1 MPPTFGQITWRFNP
15 ILLIMSCQLLLAQPG
30 TPVTYAAPG
39 RLVDIGGRRLHLN
52 CRGEGSPTVVLES
65 GAGDFSLVWGLV
77 QPRVAAFTRV
87 CSYDRAGYAW
97 SEAGPQPR
105 RLAQIALELHTGL
118 VNDGIKAP
126 YVLVGASLGGLVA
139 RVFTNQYP
147 NEIAGMV
154 LVDSAH
160 EDAIM
165 MLNNKAVRFRKMSQG
180 RTVPPAQQHLP
191 AGEPSKSE
199 PLMAVQEVKPFPPSD
214 PRHKLGELEQR
225 MWAAAQNQKKYEEA
239 RQGEFQ
245 YLPEEL
251 GQLYQQT
258 AQHPQP
264 LGDKPL
270 IVLTRDAA
278 GYPRAPEGMTV
289 EEVNAD
295 RKRLQGELA
304 HLSLNSK
311 LVVVKDTAHEIHLDQ
326 PAVVAGAIREVVE
339 AARAGRRL
347 GSAATHLGGK

>member
-1 MPPTFGQITWRFNP
+1 MLLTFGQLTWRLSL
-15 ILLIMSCQLLLAQPG
+15 ILLITSSQWLFAQTL
-30 TPVTYAAPG
+30 TPVTYSPPG
-39 RLVDIGGRRLHLN
+39 RLVDVGGRRLHLN
-52 CRGEGSPTVVLES
+52 CSGEGSPTVVLEG

-77 QPRVAAFTRV
+77 QPRVAAFTRA

-97 SEAGPQPR
+97 SDPGPQPR
-105 RLAQIALELHTGL
+105 TLAQIALELHTGL
-118 VNDGIKAP
+118 VKAGIKAP

-139 RVFTNQYP
+139 RVFANQYA
-147 NEIAGMV
+147 NEVAGMV

-180 RTVPPAQQHLP
+180 RTVPPVQQHLP

-199 PLMAVQEVKPFPPSD
+199 PLMAVEEFKPFPPSD
-214 PRHKLGELEQR
+214 PRQKLGEPDQR
-225 MWAAAQNQKKYEEA
+225 MWGAGQNQKKYEQA
-239 RQGEFQ
+239 PQGEFQ

-251 GQLYQQT
+251 EQLYQQT

-270 IVLTRDAA
+270 LVLTRDAA

-289 EEVNAD
+289 EEGNAA
-295 RKRLQGELA
+295 RKRLQAELA
-304 HLSLNSK
+304 HLSRNSK
-311 LVVVKDTAHEIHLDQ
+311 IVVIRDTAHEIHLDQ
-326 PAVVAGAIREVVE
+326 PSVVSDAIREVVE
-339 AARAGRRL
+339 AARVGGRL
-347 GSAATHLGGK
+347 VGAATHREGT